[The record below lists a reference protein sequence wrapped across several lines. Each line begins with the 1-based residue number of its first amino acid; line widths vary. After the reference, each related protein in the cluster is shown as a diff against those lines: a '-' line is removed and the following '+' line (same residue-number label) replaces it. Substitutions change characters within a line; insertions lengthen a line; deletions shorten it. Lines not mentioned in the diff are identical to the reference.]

1 MLHEFHSLSQDFFLV
16 LGVSDIPNCM
26 NPRDFT
32 CKLMRT
38 MVKSG
43 VYSDYVQNRIVQA
56 QYYRDPSNEKGYLE
70 RNQFLPNL
78 NNENDENDEY
88 KQNLRSLD
96 KFVMI
101 RFSEDVMIKPGYT
114 AVGGYFRYVF
124 TVVLNG
130 TELVVLVT

>member
-1 MLHEFHSLSQDFFLV
+1 
-16 LGVSDIPNCM
+16 
-26 NPRDFT
+26 
-32 CKLMRT
+32 

-43 VYSDYVQNRIVQA
+43 VYSNYVQNRIIQA
-56 QYYRDPSNEKGYLE
+56 QYYRDPTNEKGYLE

-78 NNENDENDEY
+78 NNENDENDKY
-88 KQNLRSLD
+88 KQNLSSLD

-114 AVGGYFRYVF
+114 AVGVYFRYVF